1 MFHLIQT
8 ALCVVFF
15 IVTTQ
20 ARYVFYYDQ
29 YHIGVPD
36 KAITK
41 GIDHVILAFAGSSLF
56 TTKPA
61 GNYTPFEDIPT
72 LRSRFEKDTKIMIAI
87 GGWGDTVGFGV
98 AAATEESRKLFAA
111 NIADL
116 LVKFDFDGCDMD
128 WEYPGG
134 NGADYRQVPNSE
146 KVSEIQTYPLL
157 LAEIRKAI
165 GDKKLLS
172 VAVPGIRRDM
182 IAYTPEITPSIWK
195 SVDWVNVMTYDL
207 MNRRDTVTKYHT
219 DVESSLE
226 TIDYYINELH
236 LTPEK
241 INLGFAM
248 YSKWSYVLSNETCT
262 TGLGCKTELLEAP
275 DGSDTVR
282 SGTVTFEAANFAE
295 IPTNMTLSTD
305 GACGAGPA
313 TFCAEGFCCSSSG
326 FCGNTTEF
334 CSACQGPEYG
344 SGCKTEGIKILFQK
358 ALEKGQTDEKAGG
371 QYFFD
376 KENSMFWSWD
386 TPELI
391 QRKFNEIVRAR
402 KLGGV
407 MAWSLAQ
414 DSFDNR
420 RILALQKG
428 TAEMALQSSTAYDK
442 IATRSMGN
450 PSAHITWVHFSSL
463 MFSVATILLLN

>member
-1 MFHLIQT
+1 MFHLIRT
-8 ALCVVFF
+8 ALRVVFF
-15 IVTTQ
+15 IVTAQ

-29 YHIGVPD
+29 YHRGVPD
-36 KAITK
+36 EAITK

-61 GNYTPFEDIPT
+61 GNYDPFEDIT
-72 LRSRFEKDTKIMIAI
+72 ALRSRFEKGTKIMIAI
-87 GGWGDTVGFGV
+87 GGWADTVGFGI

-116 LVKFDFDGCDMD
+116 LEKFDFDGCDID

-134 NGADYRQVPNSE
+134 NGDDYRRVPNSE
-146 KVSEIQTYPLL
+146 KVSEIETYPLL

-165 GDKKLLS
+165 GDKKLLTI
-172 VAVPGIRRDM
+172 ATPGKRDDM
-182 IAYTPEITPSIWK
+182 IAYTPEKAPSIWE

-219 DVESSLE
+219 DVKSSLE
-226 TIDYYINELH
+226 TIDYYINELN

-248 YSKWSYVLSNETCT
+248 YSKWNYVLSNETCT
-262 TGLGCKTELLEAP
+262 MGLGCETELMEAP
-275 DGSDTVR
+275 DGSDTGR
-282 SGTVTFEAANFAE
+282 SGTVTFEAASFLG
-295 IPTNMTLSTD
+295 IPTNMTLSTN
-305 GACGAGPA
+305 GACGAGHA
-313 TFCAEGFCCSSSG
+313 TFCAQDFCCSTSG
-326 FCGNTTEF
+326 FCGNTTSF
-334 CSACQGPEYG
+334 CSVCQGPEYG
-344 SGCKTEGIKILFQK
+344 SGCKMPNINSLFQR
-358 ALEKGQTDEKAGG
+358 AVENGQTDEEAGG
-371 QYFFD
+371 QYYFD
-376 KENSMFWSWD
+376 RENNMFWSWD
-386 TPELI
+386 TPDLI
-391 QRKFNEIVRAR
+391 QRKFNEIVKAR

-428 TAEMALQSSTAYDK
+428 IAEMA
-442 IATRSMGN
+442 
-450 PSAHITWVHFSSL
+450 
-463 MFSVATILLLN
+463 